1 MTKSLAKK
9 FSRRQVSKVLFNKLD
24 QVNKV
29 IADLN
34 KHGKLHGIDQIVN
47 KNYHP
52 LERLLW
58 LSLVVAAFYGVF
70 YIGYNQMERFS
81 ANPTVISLER
91 GKLHFMISKRF
102 LKLNLPSVIVVTR

>member
-1 MTKSLAKK
+1 MTKLPSIK
-9 FSRRQVSKVLFNKLD
+9 FSFSKIFKLFFEKLD

-29 IADLN
+29 VAELN
-34 KHGKLHGIDQIVN
+34 KRGKLHGIDQIVN

-58 LSLVVAAFYGVF
+58 LTLVIAAFFGVF

-91 GKLHFMISKRF
+91 GKFSILWCEKGF
-102 LKLNLPSVIVVTR
+102 LN